1 MDPRSGPERYHQ
13 NLVKGR
19 RDFRG
24 RQRDSRDSR
33 ARHPHSH
40 PQHRHQQKQIND
52 LPLNGRNVLQLMQL
66 TPGTLVGSGTFNQ
79 SATRPE
85 VGSQLISASGGRGN
99 STTFVLD
106 GGLHEDPYTEVA
118 NVAPNPDAIQEFS
131 FQTNN
136 YSAKVG
142 GRGGGVVNMVTRS
155 GSNGFHGSLYEYVRN
170 HKINARNFFASTDDG
185 LKRNQYGVSLGG
197 PVIKNRTFFFFSWQG
212 TQLRQ
217 RPPLSTTIV
226 PTQAQRQGDFSTMSP
241 LADPVT
247 KQPIP
252 GNIIPASQLDPVS
265 QKVLQTIPQPNQ
277 PGGLLY
283 YVQASSQTDNQYIGR
298 IDHKFNQHH

>member
-136 YSAKVG
+136 YSAKFG

-155 GSNGFHGSLYEYVRN
+155 GSNGFHRSLYAYIPN

-185 LKRNQYGVSLGG
+185 LKRNQYGASLGG
-197 PVIKNRTFFFFSWQG
+197 PVIKNRTFFA
-212 TQLRQ
+212 TQIQ
-217 RPPLSTTIV
+217 DFTIPV
-226 PTQAQRQGDFSTMSP
+226 RVCIDF
-241 LADPVT
+241 
-247 KQPIP
+247 
-252 GNIIPASQLDPVS
+252 ASQIS
-265 QKVLQTIPQPNQ
+265 RQ
-277 PGGLLY
+277 LY
-283 YVQASSQTDNQYIGR
+283 YGDVGIHHHSSGGVRSGASQSGNR
-298 IDHKFNQHH
+298 

>member
-136 YSAKVG
+136 YSAKFG
-142 GRGGGVVNMVTRS
+142 GRGGAVVNMVTKS
-155 GSNGFHGSLYEYVRN
+155 GSNGLHCSLY
-170 HKINARNFFASTDDG
+170 
-185 LKRNQYGVSLGG
+185 
-197 PVIKNRTFFFFSWQG
+197 
-212 TQLRQ
+212 
-217 RPPLSTTIV
+217 
-226 PTQAQRQGDFSTMSP
+226 
-241 LADPVT
+241 
-247 KQPIP
+247 
-252 GNIIPASQLDPVS
+252 
-265 QKVLQTIPQPNQ
+265 
-277 PGGLLY
+277 
-283 YVQASSQTDNQYIGR
+283 QYIP
-298 IDHKFNQHH
+298 HHTLNCLTLFPSTHDVV